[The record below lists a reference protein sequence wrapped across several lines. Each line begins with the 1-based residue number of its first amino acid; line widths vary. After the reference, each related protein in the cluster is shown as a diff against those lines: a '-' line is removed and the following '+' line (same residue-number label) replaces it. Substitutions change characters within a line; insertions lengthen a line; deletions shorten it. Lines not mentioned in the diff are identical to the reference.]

1 MANEYGAVS
10 SGEGDFGGGS
20 DDLSDMLSA
29 ADAAADVAETQASN
43 EDLTEADLL
52 RVSSSASEQ
61 MAAEQQEE
69 TPATEEPAVD
79 EAEAERAEPVAADSH
94 ETQEQLSS
102 TEASAPAKRRFPSIN
117 DNKDYI
123 ARVVKVLDTYRALN
137 DDSKEITSVLLSA
150 ESEHELIYAALN
162 ADDLLLET
170 LTALSESKTLEP
182 VERAFYLLSLEKK
195 VLTSVGE
202 LTMGFVDDDNSLEG
216 LSSLDYA
223 KQLVFAIESLDR
235 EVVTCIGDAKAVI
248 AAGKRES

>member
-10 SGEGDFGGGS
+10 SGEGDFGGGG

-52 RVSSSASEQ
+52 RVSSSTAEQ
-61 MAAEQQEE
+61 TTAEQQ
-69 TPATEEPAVD
+69 EEPAVD
-79 EAEAERAEPVAADSH
+79 EAEVERAEPVAADSH

-150 ESEHELIYAALN
+150 ESEHELVYAALN

-170 LTALSESKTLEP
+170 LTALSESKTQEP

>member
-10 SGEGDFGGGS
+10 SGEGDFGSGS

-43 EDLTEADLL
+43 EDLTEEDLL
-52 RVSSSASEQ
+52 KVSSTAPAEEEVEVAANEPEHETVEMDESA
-61 MAAEQQEE
+61 AASSPDEPVKDAE
-69 TPATEEPAVD
+69 PAT
-79 EAEAERAEPVAADSH
+79 
-94 ETQEQLSS
+94 S
-102 TEASAPAKRRFPSIN
+102 TKRRFPSIN

-137 DDSKEITSVLLSA
+137 DDSKEITSVLLSS

-170 LTALSESKTLEP
+170 LAALSESKTLEP
-182 VERAFYLLSLEKK
+182 VERAFHLLSLEKR

-202 LTMGFVDDDNSLEG
+202 LTMGFVDDENSLEG

-235 EVVTCIGDAKAVI
+235 EVVTCIEDAKAVI